1 MHFLP
6 RWALLACLA
15 ASALAAY
22 LLLGRTRASGSPWA
36 LLPLTAV
43 MAPVVLAG
51 AAVAAIALS
60 ASLSPLLEDR
70 IGEPRV
76 PPSEPPTRTE
86 GTSPAPEGTSLEATS
101 EERTVPA
108 AGSPSASPGA
118 SCIPQDGRVARRFH
132 ALGRI
137 GV

>member
-6 RWALLACLA
+6 WWALVAGLAG
-15 ASALAAY
+15 SAVAAY
-22 LLLGRTRASGSPWA
+22 LLGRTRAGDSPWA
-36 LLPLTAV
+36 RFPLAV
-43 MAPVVLAG
+43 ALAPVVLAG
-51 AAVAAIALS
+51 AAVAALVLSTLLS
-60 ASLSPLLEDR
+60 ALVEDR
-70 IGEPRV
+70 IGEPGV

-118 SCIPQDGRVARRFH
+118 SPPAS
-132 ALGRI
+132 ASASASP
-137 GV
+137 

>member
-1 MHFLP
+1 MYYFLP
-6 RWALLACLA
+6 WWALLACLA

-70 IGEPRV
+70 IAAPKGTGAATTL
-76 PPSEPPTRTE
+76 EPP
-86 GTSPAPEGTSLEATS
+86 APVTAN
-101 EERTVPA
+101 
-108 AGSPSASPGA
+108 PSASPGA
-118 SCIPQDGRVARRFH
+118 SPPTTSPAGSPTASP
-132 ALGRI
+132 AASATASASASAAP
-137 GV
+137 